1 MILTNTYPYYK
12 NSKTS
17 GIAIVTS
24 DAAYLDATI
33 DYNDEFWGIKKA
45 TNEVVRRSTV
55 ASGTFDPVIGV
66 KLLKIEACN
75 GIVVGVSMDN

>member
-45 TNEVVRRSTV
+45 TNEVIQRSTM
-55 ASGTFDPVIGV
+55 ASGTFNSVSGV
-66 KLLKIEACN
+66 KLLNIEACN
-75 GIVVGVSMDN
+75 GFVVGVSIDN